1 MSARTLKLT
10 SAAIPVARTT
20 GINSGPMYAA
30 IALIALT
37 MLLIAWRGSASLLA
51 LLLANAEL
59 AGASSRIS
67 VSPMRVR

>member
-1 MSARTLKLT
+1 
-10 SAAIPVARTT
+10 
-20 GINSGPMYAA
+20 
-30 IALIALT
+30 
-37 MLLIAWRGSASLLA
+37 MLLIAWRGSASVLA